1 MTKIIDNANAAVN
14 EMTLFDRLKSAV
26 PDPKTDIGTHC
37 SDIYVLKTPE
47 TEKIIKAYYADMQI
61 SDASTVFIDN
71 ITHRPF
77 FDIPFGYMN
86 EYVKENNA

>member
-14 EMTLFDRLKSAV
+14 EMTLFDKLKNAV
-26 PDPKTDIGTHC
+26 PDPKTDIDTHY
-37 SDIYVLKTPE
+37 SD
-47 TEKIIKAYYADMQI
+47 YADMQI